1 MEVLQV
7 WRLELISLAGA
18 PPGLFGL
25 RNSNGSKKNQ
35 IINLR
40 RLVPASQLPPTENS

>member
-25 RNSNGSKKNQ
+25 RNIQ
-35 IINLR
+35 VAPI
-40 RLVPASQLPPTENS
+40 